1 MSDRL
6 ILTPILPNGIS
17 IEQLNS
23 ITKVAIYL
31 GLDSPDLKYFYDACD
46 LIFGNSE
53 LGNRNLSFRRPA
65 LQFAAEMGGHLTELL
80 PTATLDRL
88 LALKAAIGANHV
100 AFAVY
105 QLCILRRRPWL
116 KVSKKAGSGSRSGF
130 GSELKPRI
138 EIESPIEKG
147 QYGLAGWEGDEKQ
160 KHMRAG
166 SLRCGK

>member
-6 ILTPILPNGIS
+6 VLTPILPNGIL
-17 IEQLNS
+17 IEQFNS
-23 ITKVAIYL
+23 ITKVATYL

-65 LQFAAEMGGHLTELL
+65 LQFAAEMGGHLSELL

-88 LALKAAIGANHV
+88 LALKAAIGADHV
-100 AFAVY
+100 GFAVY

-116 KVSKKAGSGSRSGF
+116 KFSKKARSGSRSGF
-130 GSELKPRI
+130 GSEPKPEI

-147 QYGLAGWEGDEKQ
+147 QYGLAGWEDNEKR
-160 KHMRAG
+160 KHTRLDSLAG
-166 SLRCGK
+166 